1 MSCSVSLFVSAVL
14 KLYLFSCFRI
24 LYIYLQVSLLNQ
36 EAIVEKIQ
44 SAFESKLRNSNEE
57 RTFQEQVCGKLSI

>member
-1 MSCSVSLFVSAVL
+1 MSCSVSLFVSYVL

-36 EAIVEKIQ
+36 EAIIEKIQ
-44 SAFESKLRNSNEE
+44 SVFESKLRNSNDE

>member
-1 MSCSVSLFVSAVL
+1 MSCSASLFVSSVL

-36 EAIVEKIQ
+36 EAIIEKIQ

>member
-1 MSCSVSLFVSAVL
+1 MSCSVSLFASSVL

>member
-1 MSCSVSLFVSAVL
+1 MSCSVSLFVSSVL